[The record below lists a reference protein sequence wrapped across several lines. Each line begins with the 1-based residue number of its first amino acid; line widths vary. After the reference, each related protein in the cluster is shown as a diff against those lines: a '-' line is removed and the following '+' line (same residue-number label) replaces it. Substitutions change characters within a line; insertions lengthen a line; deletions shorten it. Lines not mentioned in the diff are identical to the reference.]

1 MALVKIKKHWEGKS
15 KQLKLVVYS
24 PSGRLGFISGESVVD
39 VHGACA
45 LMLRDTT
52 SEPRPYAMAEALVGT
67 NLTSFLSGGDRA
79 MSELR
84 RVNDY
89 VRQNEDREIVGVNGE
104 RVKFGLD
111 ELRLLRPMVD
121 SNVKVMCAG
130 ANFADHHAGMMS
142 RKLKREVSVEE
153 SLKLIRESTIRGFYK
168 QASNIVG
175 DNDPIPYPSRTNLL
189 DYEGEIA
196 LVIGKRGKDIRAS
209 NYLDYV
215 FGFTLFSDFSIRDS
229 TLDNDRLNFSLH
241 KNFEASGSMGPCIVT
256 KDEISDPN
264 DLDII
269 TKVNDAVRQNGST
282 RMMAWKFG
290 ELVEFLSS
298 DIVLNPGDI
307 ITSGTPAGTAMD
319 SSRDDQGNFRR
330 DRFLKVGDKLQVTSS
345 LIGTLR
351 NQIVAKP

>member
-1 MALVKIKKHWEGKS
+1 M
-15 KQLKLVVYS
+15 
-24 PSGRLGFISGESVVD
+24 VD
-39 VHGACA
+39 VQGACA
-45 LMLRDTT
+45 KMLRETIC
-52 SEPRPYAMAEALVGT
+52 EPSPYAMAEALVGT
-67 NLTSFLSGGDRA
+67 NLGSFLAGGDRA
-79 MSELR
+79 LGELR
-84 RVNDY
+84 RINDY
-89 VRQNEDREIVGVNGE
+89 VSRNENREIVGVNGE
-104 RVKFGLD
+104 RVRFDLAD
-111 ELRLLRPMVD
+111 LRFLKPTVE

-142 RKLKREVSVEE
+142 RKLKREVSVGE

-189 DYEGEIA
+189 DYEGEVA

-215 FGFTLFSDFSIRDS
+215 FGFTLFFDFSIRDS
-229 TLDNDRLNFSLH
+229 ALDNDRLNFSLH
-241 KNFEASGSMGPCIVT
+241 KNFEASGSIGPCIVT
-256 KDEISDPN
+256 KDEIPDPN

-269 TKVNDAVRQNGST
+269 TRVNGEVRQNGTT

-319 SSRDDQGNFRR
+319 SSRDDQGNVRK
-330 DRFLKVGDKLQVTSS
+330 DRFLKVGDKLEVTSS
-345 LIGTLR
+345 RIGTLR